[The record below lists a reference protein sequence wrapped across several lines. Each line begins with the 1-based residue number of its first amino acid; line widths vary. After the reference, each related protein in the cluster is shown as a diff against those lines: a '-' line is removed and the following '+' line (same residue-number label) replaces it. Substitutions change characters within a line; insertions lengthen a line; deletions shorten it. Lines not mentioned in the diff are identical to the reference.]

1 MKRKITVFLASLII
15 CSFTCIKAQEKSPV
29 KKIEVDMAIMPVS
42 RTILNQ
48 AEVISAD
55 LAVRY
60 KFSDSFSG
68 GVCTSPTFIE
78 YGYGETNYLP
88 FFLSLRYS
96 FNSNKTISPYLL
108 LNLGGSFI
116 QLEPDVEFQGRV
128 SIGADFK
135 ISQQCS
141 LFFEAGI
148 SYITTRNLWSPI
160 SIGIRF

>member
-1 MKRKITVFLASLII
+1 
-15 CSFTCIKAQEKSPV
+15 
-29 KKIEVDMAIMPVS
+29 MAIMPVS

-116 QLEPDVEFQGRV
+116 QLEPDAEFQGRV

-141 LFFEAGI
+141 LFLRLCLIAEHTVTTPPLNWKPYTSRISPQGI
-148 SYITTRNLWSPI
+148 FGVQYLSELGFKRTVAA
-160 SIGIRF
+160 

>member
-15 CSFTCIKAQEKSPV
+15 CSFTCIKAQEKSLT
-29 KKIEVDMAIMPVS
+29 KKIEADIAIMPVTK
-42 RTILNQ
+42 TILNQ

-55 LAVRY
+55 IAVRY
-60 KFSDSFSG
+60 KFSDRFSG
-68 GVCTSPTFIE
+68 GVCVSPTFIE

-96 FNSNKTISPYLL
+96 FIGNKAISPYFL
-108 LNLGGSFI
+108 LNLGGSII
-116 QLEPDVEFQGRV
+116 QLEPDAEFQGRV
-128 SIGADFK
+128 SVGADFN

-141 LFFEAGI
+141 LFFETGI